1 MTFMNSNLISK
12 VMKQFK
18 KKAYSQNLKRESIQ
32 GKQARGAYRC
42 VYAAKERMSDRMGE
56 WKKETERERE
66 TQKMRDIER
75 YTQILIHAQ

>member
-42 VYAAKERMSDRMGE
+42 VYAA
-56 WKKETERERE
+56 RERE
-66 TQKMRDIER
+66 CQTEWER
-75 YTQILIHAQ
+75 GKKRLKEKERLRK